1 MHTATLK
8 KANSENVS
16 LKTAVYHLMADIENY
31 DIAGGLKNEISGLV
45 IQKYAIEQII
55 APRER
60 AITTLMRLQSLG
72 ITDEEILNVYGCLNR
87 AKSEM
92 ILSARR

>member
-1 MHTATLK
+1 M
-8 KANSENVS
+8 
-16 LKTAVYHLMADIENY
+16 
-31 DIAGGLKNEISGLV
+31 
-45 IQKYAIEQII
+45 I
-55 APRER
+55 APREK

-72 ITDEEILNVYGCLNR
+72 LTDEEILNIYECLNR